1 MSTCEISI
9 KSSDASLCDSDS
21 CRKVIVVH
29 ISDTHNKTYKS
40 LPVGDI
46 LIHSGDFTNH
56 GTAEEI
62 SDFATYLTN
71 LPFRYKV
78 VICGN
83 HEWGCDRLPPTLF
96 KSLLGPNVIML
107 QDNGVCLMGIN
118 IWGSAW
124 NNRTRMA
131 FGAHEEFRREKW
143 GLIPTNT
150 HILITHNPPFNVL
163 DLAYQP
169 QDKTLLGDEPC
180 ITCDQVHKRYKH
192 WGCRSL
198 LERVHDLNIPLHL
211 FGHVHDE
218 VGIKKV
224 GGTTF
229 CNGALALHRKANV
242 IHIDIRP
249 ITSTECKTMDET
261 AFHCPTAS
269 SGSIFYNNNEDRSLC
284 SAAVDVVEE
293 NAKSKPRRRGT
304 DLESDLDPGSGLG
317 PGKTDTCDNSAFNIA
332 MSKIRLSS
340 SISTTTSSSC
350 SSTASTATTAHI
362 PTADTAAAIVD
373 TNTTKAAAI
382 TVEVRE
388 RTSR

>member
-1 MSTCEISI
+1 M
-9 KSSDASLCDSDS
+9 
-21 CRKVIVVH
+21 
-29 ISDTHNKTYKS
+29 
-40 LPVGDI
+40 
-46 LIHSGDFTNH
+46 IHSGDFTNH

-269 SGSIFYNNNEDRSLC
+269 GSIFYNNEDRSLC

-382 TVEVRE
+382 TAEVRE